1 MTREEKQLLLVDLCA
16 RLPYGVK
23 VYYQKLELPFTLF
36 EVNLKGEVLTL
47 TDDIQTNYF
56 VQYVQNSKPYL
67 RPISSMT
74 EKEKKEW
81 YGVIWKSQECSIENS
96 ETSTTYVSD
105 WLLEHHFDVHGLIKR
120 GLALEAPK
128 EMYNI

>member
-1 MTREEKQLLLVDLCA
+1 MTREEKQLLWVDLCA
-16 RLPYGVK
+16 RLPYTVK

-36 EVNLKGEVLTL
+36 EVNLKGDVLTL

-67 RPISSMT
+67 RPMSSMT

-81 YGVIWKSQECSIENS
+81 YDVIWKSQECSIENS